1 MDARRT
7 RSPHP
12 TQTRRTTRVVR
23 QRLCIGVDIGTSGVK
38 VCQLRQVNKELR
50 LVSYATLPFA
60 PDTVVDGAVMNAGN
74 VVAAVRTLFDELQ
87 LKERRVALAISGHSI
102 IIKNVVMP
110 RMERREL
117 EASVQFEAEQLI
129 PFAVKDVFLDLQIL
143 GPATADPQQLDVL
156 LVAAKKDF
164 VNEYTAVIS
173 EAGLEP
179 VVCDVDA
186 FAVQTAFC
194 HDYTLGPQESV
205 ALVNIGAAKTSI
217 NVLAAGHSRFTRDL
231 SVGGNNVTGE
241 LARALHVS
249 FAEAEALKCA
259 AATAPLPPEG
269 QAALERSL
277 HALTDEVVHSC
288 EYFAAS
294 HPYPSPQKLFISGG
308 TAQLDNLLPTLS
320 NKVQGHCERIDPLRR
335 IAAVA
340 GARTPQL
347 PGCEAAVAVG
357 LAMRY
362 VGDC

>member
-1 MDARRT
+1 MA
-7 RSPHP
+7 
-12 TQTRRTTRVVR
+12 R

-38 VCQLRQVNKELR
+38 VCQLRQAKKELR
-50 LVSYATLPFA
+50 LVNYASQSFP

-74 VVAAVRTLFDELQ
+74 VVAAVRSVFDRLQ
-87 LKERRVALAISGHSI
+87 IQETRVALAVSGHSI

-117 EASVQFEAEQLI
+117 EASVQFEAESLI
-129 PFAVKDVFLDLQIL
+129 PFAIKDVFLDLQIL
-143 GPATADPQQLDVL
+143 GPAASDPQQLDVL

-194 HDYTLGPQESV
+194 HDYALGPQQSV

-231 SVGGNNVTGE
+231 SVGGNMVTQE
-241 LARALHVS
+241 IQRALGTS
-249 FAEAEALKCA
+249 FDDAEQLKCA
-259 AATAPLPPEG
+259 AAQQSLSQAG
-269 QAALERSL
+269 QLALERAL
-277 HALTDEVVHSC
+277 HALTDEIVHSC

-294 HPYPSPQKLFISGG
+294 HPFASPQKIFVSGG
-308 TAQLDNLLPTLS
+308 TAQLAELLPTLS
-320 NKVQGHCERIDPLRR
+320 GKIQGHCERIEPLRR
-335 IAAVA
+335 IPPVA
-340 GARTPQL
+340 GARHQQA
-347 PGCEAAVAVG
+347 PGSEAAVAVG